1 MYKACGH
8 TEFRRFMCN
17 PVPLSINDDKSD
29 LDPSRQA
36 NTKSGFACGKQ
47 PEHVNDLELGH
58 CGHCPR
64 NKREPDKGAGRG
76 RTSFGKEQSR
86 KGAGVQVFVS
96 QYDAE
101 RPENDDKTDNVQM
114 LPGDV
119 VEERRLFKQ
128 RIAEAAEECG
138 QFREEIGKGQAKTSS
153 LLDAV
158 RSLSDH
164 SAELDK
170 GSTPAVITTDC
181 PTTPKA
187 VNTDSTPRPPR
198 HAHQHHL
205 SHSVTKVRRDLFC
218 CKRHVSPVISSMNH
232 KSMVSTLVS
241 TTSRQSEPQEPTKP
255 QPPVSVKNKQSN
267 GPSRRPLPPGL
278 CSDPQT
284 LPKAANLQV
293 LAKHRFHR
301 LVCVPEEST
310 CQSLVVANS
319 TANNIVLRRAK
330 AIKVCNLNAFHCPVL
345 KPRFGLK
352 RKVLAPPVP
361 KHSTPPRRLILL
373 SSSTNTNNP
382 NNPSGNTP
390 NSNPTYGKQFIAAMT
405 HVQAQVHGRVQ
416 SEMQEWRHQP
426 ADPTRDQ
433 VLAYLHEHVA
443 ERGQELIWEH
453 MLAETQEVFWEG
465 VRARAQA
472 QGREE
477 EQVAAR
483 EQVEHWKQMQAQASE
498 KIREM
503 MREFRESVAREQEGA
518 RK

>member
-1 MYKACGH
+1 MN
-8 TEFRRFMCN
+8 F
-17 PVPLSINDDKSD
+17 
-29 LDPSRQA
+29 Q
-36 NTKSGFACGKQ
+36 
-47 PEHVNDLELGH
+47 
-58 CGHCPR
+58 
-64 NKREPDKGAGRG
+64 
-76 RTSFGKEQSR
+76 
-86 KGAGVQVFVS
+86 

-181 PTTPKA
+181 PTTPKT

-205 SHSVTKVRRDLFC
+205 SHSLTKVRRDLSAGKGRVRSMANAFNS
-218 CKRHVSPVISSMNH
+218 KRHVSPVISSMNH

-241 TTSRQSEPQEPTKP
+241 TINRQSEPQEPTKP

-284 LPKAANLQV
+284 LPKAAKLQV

-319 TANNIVLRRAK
+319 TANNIVLHRAK
-330 AIKVCNLNAFHCPVL
+330 AIKVCNLNAFRCPVL

-361 KHSTPPRRLILL
+361 KHSTPPVAVPGSKYVDLGRR
-373 SSSTNTNNP
+373 
-382 NNPSGNTP
+382 
-390 NSNPTYGKQFIAAMT
+390 
-405 HVQAQVHGRVQ
+405 RV
-416 SEMQEWRHQP
+416 SKMEWCF
-426 ADPTRDQ
+426 
-433 VLAYLHEHVA
+433 VV
-443 ERGQELIWEH
+443 
-453 MLAETQEVFWEG
+453 
-465 VRARAQA
+465 
-472 QGREE
+472 
-477 EQVAAR
+477 
-483 EQVEHWKQMQAQASE
+483 
-498 KIREM
+498 
-503 MREFRESVAREQEGA
+503 
-518 RK
+518 